1 MNFLFANTTNHRRI
15 VMSVTAGTF
24 GIFTALF
31 FYQLPLSELS
41 ILEPLNTALVGL
53 LIFESLLRAKR
64 WLNLKTLP
72 VFAILVTL
80 ICQWLYSTLYAIEY
94 GGSISFWEPF
104 RFLFS
109 TFPYNLHFVI
119 ESFAVTGF
127 AYYLVIYYRKDGWVI
142 FIEQEKDSKKRVRD
156 LAVGFFGWFLFGNLF
171 TAFSIIYSADLGV
184 LAIFFILTVI
194 MIGYL
199 LTQNR
204 KWIGIGIV
212 AAVITNA
219 GLWVS
224 MIGLVNWYL
233 IIPLPL
239 GNFHLWQ

>member
-1 MNFLFANTTNHRRI
+1 
-15 VMSVTAGTF
+15 MSVTAGIF
-24 GIFTALF
+24 GIFTTLF
-31 FYQLPLSELS
+31 FYQLPLSDLS
-41 ILEPLNTALVGL
+41 ILEPLNTAFVGL

-64 WLNLKTLP
+64 LLNLKTLP
-72 VFAILVTL
+72 VFVILVTL
-80 ICQWLYSTLYAIEY
+80 ISQWLYSTLYAIEY
-94 GGSISFWEPF
+94 GGSISFLEPF

-109 TFPYNLHFVI
+109 TFPNNLYFFI
-119 ESFAVTGF
+119 ESFVVTGF
-127 AYYLVIYYRKDGWVI
+127 AYYLVINYRKDGWMI
-142 FIEQEKDSKKRVRD
+142 FIEQEKDSNKRVRN
-156 LAVGFFGWFLFGNLF
+156 LAVGFFGWFFFGNLF
-171 TAFSIIYSADLGV
+171 TAFSILIYSADLEI

-194 MIGYL
+194 MIVYL

-224 MIGLVNWYL
+224 MTGLVSWYL